1 MTGRIFKME
10 IRKALR
16 NKFFY
21 ISILIGCVIT
31 MFSLAYNIEIY
42 QVDMANQTGTSNPM
56 YGASNLFNRWIG
68 GEPFS
73 LGTAAYFFLFPL
85 LVSVPYGWSYCEEKQ
100 SGYVRLVAVY
110 SGKSRYFLSKYAA
123 VWLSGGLAM
132 IVPLIFNFSLSL
144 LFFPVVMPDPV
155 YCTSNGVFYGSFL
168 SIIYYSNPFL
178 YVFLYLCIDFI
189 FAGLIACIG
198 YVVSCF
204 SRHRVAAMIMPML
217 LLLAV
222 NYSRQFL
229 YTSNG
234 IFYKEISPLYFLRPV
249 ESWSS
254 ASGKVILIEMV
265 ILFAATFFLIM
276 IWERKHEIY

>member
-42 QVDMANQTGTSNPM
+42 QVDMSNQTGTSNPM

-234 IFYKEISPLYFLRPV
+234 LFYKEISPLYFLRPV
-249 ESWSS
+249 ESWSP